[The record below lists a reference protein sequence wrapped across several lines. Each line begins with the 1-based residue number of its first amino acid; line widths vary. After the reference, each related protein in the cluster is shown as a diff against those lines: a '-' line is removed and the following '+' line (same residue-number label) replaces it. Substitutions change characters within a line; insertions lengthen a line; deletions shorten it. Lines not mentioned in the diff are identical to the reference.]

1 MKATPQK
8 FKISVEQEI
17 LYGEWMKKSAIEMG
31 QQGKLPNMSMYQQQN
46 QDRLTKQEQAYQII
60 KKNGVTNAKQL
71 ADQMGLNSKD
81 HARNFIQ
88 RLIRDGKIERT
99 NNPTTGCY
107 PYKGY
112 RVIDFKK
119 A

>member
-1 MKATPQK
+1 MR
-8 FKISVEQEI
+8 KITVQMEEHYAKLLKQ
-17 LYGEWMKKSAIEMG
+17 SAIEMG
-31 QQGKLPNMSMYQQQN
+31 QEGKLPQMSMHQQQN
-46 QDRLTKQEQAYQII
+46 QDRLTKQEQAFQII

-88 RLIRDGKIERT
+88 RLIRDGRIERT

-112 RVIDFKK
+112 KIISN
-119 A
+119 

>member
-1 MKATPQK
+1 
-8 FKISVEQEI
+8 
-17 LYGEWMKKSAIEMG
+17 
-31 QQGKLPNMSMYQQQN
+31 
-46 QDRLTKQEQAYQII
+46 
-60 KKNGVTNAKQL
+60 
-71 ADQMGLNSKD
+71 MGLNSKD

-88 RLIRDGKIERT
+88 RLIRDGRIERT

>member
-1 MKATPQK
+1 MR
-8 FKISVEQEI
+8 KITVQMEEHYAKLLKQ
-17 LYGEWMKKSAIEMG
+17 SAIKMG
-31 QQGKLPNMSMYQQQN
+31 QEGKLPQMSMHQQMS

-71 ADQMGLNSKD
+71 AEQMGLNSKD

-88 RLIRDGKIERT
+88 RLIRDGRIERT

-112 RVIDFKK
+112 KIISN
-119 A
+119 